1 MKLIKRVCPTLSDID
16 KRIEISNLSP
26 ERILILR
33 GCYDSYHDEPLIP
46 DNVTELTDSM
56 VEEAKQKL
64 IQFRQK
70 LTEEEMR
77 KHKNYM
83 LSQKITTDLAKTL
96 LKIHDNYDAK
106 TAMDR
111 IQAVANIFHACLEN
125 FKKQKGLIGVNNTTV
140 INEYFHKPSNLF
152 YSNDVELEKFSI
164 RYCLRVY
171 AATYAKKAQQYK
183 DKPEFKEIYSKLI
196 YCQEEI
202 LKMLKPEVFSALSVL
217 ATPLIKE
224 NDGVNVD
231 LTFESALSEFLTDE
245 DFVEVEKAV
254 DEIKKEG
261 WQIKTDE
268 ISSYKE
274 LDYKIKNVFK
284 FIQKFDENGKKITDD
299 LNFSIYKEPSIFYK
313 ELVSLS
319 QQCENEAD
327 LLQTIKDNIEAD
339 PSYKMLYDR
348 LENNPDISNAL
359 YQALILT
366 NIKYKYYDEGEIKE
380 LTGNFTTKNTLFK
393 NWYNKAKRKPLKNS
407 IYRLNN
413 SSAGETLVDN
423 NARTNFVNFLKEYFS
438 EGEDIFSQIGYKT
451 LKLKDKK
458 NVLKKALNYLSI
470 DVTDEQIAHI
480 ISAKKDRDLVKHLN
494 KLYNVK
500 ALESNQKTMKG
511 LVYNTVNGYRF
522 LEEAYTNIL
531 YALKKAEPIKSDYS
545 VRFLDKTLFNNILP
559 SLLSDMFDNFKKIVK
574 NDINKIDKLNNT
586 LKQTLFKSSQFKKG
600 DKIYNRLLRDLY
612 YDGTNPQI
620 KECVLNIISN
630 LSISRML
637 GSKTEDFSDFSET
650 LHSEV
655 LFKQFIKN
663 YNPDLRVYI
672 TEEDYS
678 NLIKSGKVV
687 GNTHYYIEGKN
698 YYYKGGNNYYK
709 GGNNFKKHP
718 KNDFADFS
726 AFIMGDK
733 NQLINIQ
740 APRYSYNEC
749 VEGLY
754 DLALSEI
761 NYYKTITAFNEH
773 QKSKELTGVKTNNKV
788 FGLLTFLNDVVK
800 PEDIGNISIDDN
812 FKTKIQKAIKEFI
825 KSESNKLKISD
836 DLMFSKFDNKFVKLQ
851 EDEVKKLVNDIKEL
865 YVANYA
871 LNLACIQQLTIISP
885 TLFKN
890 TKDEQKRYKGVGT
903 NGRMLNTNAV
913 NPITNK
919 EFNNK
924 DYQKCVI
931 FKDIKIS
938 EDEKFLKSL
947 EKNGFS
953 EEYIN
958 AYKEN
963 SLTDGQGYR
972 LIDSY
977 YKIMIM
983 SGEAV
988 RNPLIVE
995 WYDTYKKLQEQ
1006 CFNDDRD
1013 TFTADEIKQLEDI
1026 GYIPQPLKPITEA
1039 LNTVNLNT
1047 TDGEDTLYIAQQHKY
1062 AEVILIPEMM
1072 PKGSKLKSI
1081 GQAMQGNNP
1090 NDILAGRINIDL
1102 AMFDSC
1108 VKFGAH
1114 SVVDV
1119 YKDENGNERTEES
1132 IKELLED
1139 SRIIH
1144 NVGLQYFKLQVN
1156 VPYHISEYR
1165 GVGTQLKK
1173 MLFQGLDFNKSY
1185 DYLSD
1190 KLNSNVLKLTNKRG
1204 IKLDKFSGHNFIQLY
1219 NGLISANYIE
1229 DFERFK
1235 KFVSNKTKLSNNLIK
1250 QTIFRRGGNL
1260 NNVLNYAYDGE
1271 EFYNPLFDPLNE
1283 HSSISSILSTF
1294 RNIVNKQTMF
1304 GGSGVQ
1310 ASAFG
1315 ISNKEESDQLHYLF
1329 DENGNI
1335 NGAECE
1341 ITWNQTVTLSNGE
1354 IMNLNYD
1361 DYCNEDG
1368 TLKYTNDGKVKLEV
1382 DFPDST
1388 KLIAYR
1394 IPTENLYSVMNLKIV
1409 RFTRPSAQGG
1419 TIKVPVG
1426 GVTQAGF
1433 DFDIDKLYFLRK
1445 EFKELEPY
1453 FKRLNISSEEKNKI
1467 MLQIQQDN
1475 PEFLTT
1481 IDAITEE
1488 TFSESQLYDIFSKIY
1503 ENYSELYEDLTKVR
1517 LNSGEYKDITLR
1529 NNKVRRVYTH
1539 SLNYYFEQSSVAKK
1553 LAKNKG
1559 FDSVKDLKQF
1569 LVSQAAIELN
1579 YVPDTLVTIED
1590 EHLILNEEN
1599 ITKAGLSKR
1608 EVFENA
1614 AQKLNIKVKENLN
1627 NKYEEYDCNKTILKN
1642 TRTSRNNL
1650 IFDLVWSRMSDNE
1663 TIKLRLTPGG
1673 FKHISK
1679 TARTF
1684 REIFYN
1690 TEKVKGKSISDI
1702 EKMCEKSEDP
1712 EPNYSPIS
1720 VNTLIIYNTLNQ
1732 IADKLI
1738 GLFANHNS
1746 NAVISSVMTKLEI
1759 KESIKFGSFLN
1770 GNVKLF
1776 KNGKELT
1783 NDQLGKNLIADEVEI
1798 NGEKRSITD
1807 LIHEFLAAAV
1817 DAVKDPSL
1825 NYLGINIYNASCAA
1839 FLARLGYDVN
1849 DIALLFRQPII
1860 ELLNKHLEKGE
1871 YIDNAYFK
1879 IMKEI
1884 KDLDSDES
1892 NTELNSQTLLN
1903 AITANLKDD
1912 GNFIELKDENF
1923 KDIDVQIAVLNLYMK
1938 INGYASE
1945 LNNFVNVTK
1954 NTASA
1959 SVSTDVSKTLN
1970 VEHNNNKILD
1980 EFKKEKPKL
1989 TCIAYQNGNDIILP
2003 IINDNNLSDFD
2014 NDASRDEYLNKLIDS
2029 PYGFEQTSYDCNKFV
2044 LDILSDEYPYKTMF
2058 YTDIRDSFYRV
2069 SKHDK
2074 LDDDTLTLIHRGI
2087 ILKTLANYG
2096 TSYFNY
2102 RNKLENGKSIYKYF
2116 VDDFP
2121 LLLLDMKAN
2130 KELMRKYPFLDYLD
2144 MNPINDNDSRYIIKI
2159 ENIKDDTNFKYLVS
2173 SMLSDMYFSDDK
2185 LANSIAVG
2193 IIYHHIF
2200 TRGFN
2205 YTKDSYDEI
2214 LPPEIMHDLVINDE
2228 GTTFSEV
2235 LKLILDNSIDFNI
2248 DEFMIQFVQ
2257 NNFDNKYLVQNV
2269 KLSEDVKIDNIGNTS
2284 TFSLNFDTLRDLNL
2298 IKNVEDDYVYI
2309 KPFLNVGGKLYVHS
2323 NSVNTGLGIILN
2335 NNNYP
2340 IVYKQLNVLTSNKN
2354 MQLYYSDSD
2363 NVNLDSLP
2371 TNLESNDSKPN
2382 EVENVDF
2389 SAPDKSTQLE
2399 SSMFYQL
2406 MSNYGHSYKEIADA
2420 AERTYQYFY
2429 NNGTFLSIER
2439 NVDKLENLV
2448 KNNKQKL
2455 DYIIEQLN
2463 AVFEKRNGIV
2473 QVLII
2478 NEQGETELRNL
2489 CN

>member
-16 KRIEISNLSP
+16 KRIKIGNLSP

-33 GCYDSYHDEPLIP
+33 GCYDSYHDESLIP

-56 VEEAKQKL
+56 VEEAEQKL

-125 FKKQKGLIGVNNTTV
+125 FKKQKGLIGVNNTTI

-164 RYCLRVY
+164 RYYLRVY

-245 DFVEVEKAV
+245 DFAEVEKAV

-284 FIQKFDENGKKITDD
+284 FIQKFDENGKKIADD

-327 LLQTIKDNIEAD
+327 LLKAIENNIEVD
-339 PSYKMLYDR
+339 QSYKILHER
-348 LENNPDISNAL
+348 LTNNTNILNAL

-380 LTGNFTTKNTLFK
+380 LTGNFTTKNSLFK
-393 NWYNKAKRKPLKNS
+393 NWYDKAKRKPLKNS

-413 SSAGETLVDN
+413 HSAGETLVDN
-423 NARTNFVNFLKEYFS
+423 NAKVNFIKFLEEYFS
-438 EGEDIFSQIGYKT
+438 EGEDIFSQIKYKT

-458 NVLKKALNYLSI
+458 NALKKALNYLSI

-500 ALESNQKTMKG
+500 ALNYNLDTMNG
-511 LVYNTVNGYRF
+511 LIYNSTNGYRF
-522 LEEAYTNIL
+522 LEEAYANIL

-574 NDINKIDKLNNT
+574 NDINKISNLNNV
-586 LKQTLFKSSQFKKG
+586 LNQTLFKSSQFKKG

-612 YDGTNPQI
+612 YGGTDSQI

-678 NLIKSGKVV
+678 NLVKSGKVV

-698 YYYKGGNNYYK
+698 YYYKDGNNL
-709 GGNNFKKHP
+709 KKHP

-773 QKSKELTGVKTNNKV
+773 QETEKLTGVKTNNKV
-788 FGLLTFLNDVVK
+788 FGLLTFLNEIIK

-812 FKTKIQKAIKEFI
+812 LKNKIQNAIKKFI
-825 KSESNKLKISD
+825 ESESNKLKISD
-836 DLMFSKFDNKFVKLQ
+836 DSISAEFNNKFKKTQ
-851 EDEVKKLVNDIKEL
+851 ADDVKKL

-913 NPITNK
+913 NPITNN
-919 EFNNK
+919 EFDNK

-938 EDEKFLKSL
+938 EDEKFLESL
-947 EKNGFS
+947 KNNGFS
-953 EEYIN
+953 KEYIE

-995 WYDTYKKLQEQ
+995 WYATYKKLQEQ
-1006 CFNDDRD
+1006 CFNDGRD
-1013 TFTADEIKQLEDI
+1013 TFTVDEIKQLEDI

-1039 LNTVNLNT
+1039 LNTINLNT
-1047 TDGEDTLYIAQQHKY
+1047 TDGKDTLYIAQQHKY

-1081 GQAMQGNNP
+1081 GQAMQGDNQ

-1114 SVVDV
+1114 SIVDV
-1119 YKDENGNERTEES
+1119 YKDENGNERTGES
-1132 IKELLED
+1132 IKKLLKD

-1173 MLFQGLDFNKSY
+1173 MLFQGLDFNKFY
-1185 DYLSD
+1185 DYLSN
-1190 KLNSNVLKLTNKRG
+1190 KLNSDVLTLTDKRS

-1235 KFVSNKTKLSNNLIK
+1235 KFVSDKTKLSNNLIK

-1260 NNVLNYAYDGE
+1260 NNILNYAYDGE

-1445 EFKELEPY
+1445 EFKELKPY
-1453 FKRLNISSEEKNKI
+1453 FRRLNISSEEKNKI

-1481 IDAITEE
+1481 INAITEE

-1517 LNSGEYKDITLR
+1517 LNSGEYKDITLH
-1529 NNKVRRVYTH
+1529 NGKVRRVYTH
-1539 SLNYYFEQSSVAKK
+1539 SLNHYFEQSSVAKK
-1553 LAKNKG
+1553 LAKDKG
-1559 FDSVKDLKQF
+1559 FDSVKELKQF
-1569 LVSQAAIELN
+1569 LVSQAATELN

-1599 ITKAGLSKR
+1599 IVKAGLSKR

-1614 AQKLNIKVKENLN
+1614 AQKLNIKIKENLN
-1627 NKYEEYDCNKTILKN
+1627 NKYDEYDCNKTILKN

-1690 TEKVKGKSISDI
+1690 TKKIKGLSIAQI
-1702 EKMCEKSEDP
+1702 EKLCENSEDP

-1759 KESIKFGSFLN
+1759 KESIRFGSFLD

-1783 NDQLGKNLIADEVEI
+1783 SDQLGKNLIADEVEI

-1825 NYLGINIYNASCAA
+1825 NYLGINIYNAGCAA

-1860 ELLNKHLEKGE
+1860 ELLNEHLEKGE

-1884 KDLDSDES
+1884 KDLGYNDES
-1892 NTELNSQTLLN
+1892 NTELKSQTLLD
-1903 AITANLKDD
+1903 AITSNLKDD
-1912 GNFIELKDENF
+1912 GSFIELKDKDF

-1959 SVSTDVSKTLN
+1959 SVSTDVSRTLN
-1970 VEHNNNKILD
+1970 IEHNNSKILD

-1989 TCIAYQNGNDIILP
+1989 KCIAYQNENDIILP
-2003 IINDNNLSDFD
+2003 IVNDNNLSDFD
-2014 NDASRDEYLNKLIDS
+2014 NDVSRDKYLNRIIDS

-2044 LDILSDEYPYKTMF
+2044 LDVLSDEYPYKTKF

-2074 LDDDTLTLIHRGI
+2074 LDGDTLTLIHRGI
-2087 ILKTLANYG
+2087 ILKALANYG

-2102 RNKLENGKSIYKYF
+2102 RNKLENGKSIYRYF

-2121 LLLLDMKAN
+2121 LLLLDMKTN
-2130 KELMRKYPFLDYLD
+2130 KELIEKYPFLNYLD
-2144 MNPINDNDSRYIIKI
+2144 VNPINDDGRYIIRI

-2193 IIYHHIF
+2193 MIYHHIF

-2214 LPPEIMHDLVINDE
+2214 LPPEIMHDLVINDK

-2235 LKLILDNSIDFNI
+2235 LKLILDDNIDFNI

-2269 KLSEDVKIDNIGNTS
+2269 KLPENVKINNVDNTS
-2284 TFSLNFDTLRDLNL
+2284 IFSLNFDTLRDLNL
-2298 IKNVEDDYVYI
+2298 IKSVEDDYIYI
-2309 KPFLNVGGKLYVHS
+2309 KPFLNVGGKLYIHKNYMS
-2323 NSVNTGLGIILN
+2323 EGLGIIPN
-2335 NNNYP
+2335 NDNHT
-2340 IVYKQLNVLTSNKN
+2340 IVYEQLDVLTSNKN
-2354 MQLYYSDSD
+2354 MQLYYSGSE
-2363 NVNLDSLP
+2363 NVNLNSLP
-2371 TNLESNDSKPN
+2371 KDLESNNSKSN
-2382 EVENVDF
+2382 DVEDVDF

-2420 AERTYQYFY
+2420 AELTYQYFY
-2429 NNGTFLSIER
+2429 DNRVFIHMGKYA
-2439 NVDKLENLV
+2439 DKFENLV
-2448 KNNKQKL
+2448 KNDKQRL
-2455 DYIIEQLN
+2455 DYIIKKLN
-2463 AVFEKRNGIV
+2463 EVFEERNGEVYVVYIDK
-2473 QVLII
+2473 
-2478 NEQGETELRNL
+2478 NGNKKSDKL

>member
-16 KRIEISNLSP
+16 KRIKIGNLSP

-56 VEEAKQKL
+56 VEEAEQKL

-96 LKIHDNYDAK
+96 LKIHDQYDAK

-111 IQAVANIFHACLEN
+111 IQAFANIFHSCLEN
-125 FKKQKGLIGVNNTTV
+125 FKEQKGLIGVNNTTV
-140 INEYFHKPSNLF
+140 INEYFHKSSNLF

-171 AATYAKKAQQYK
+171 AAIYAKKAQQCK
-183 DKPEFKEIYSKLI
+183 DVPGYEETYSKLV
-196 YCQEEI
+196 YCQKEI
-202 LKMLKPEVFSALSVL
+202 LKMLEPKVFSALSVL

-224 NDGVNVD
+224 NDGVNID

-245 DFVEVEKAV
+245 DFAEVEKAV

-313 ELVSLS
+313 ELVGLS

-327 LLQTIKDNIEAD
+327 LLKAIKNNIEVD
-339 PSYKMLYDR
+339 QSYNILYNR
-348 LENNPDISNAL
+348 LINNPNILNAL

-380 LTGNFTTKNTLFK
+380 LTGNFTTKNSLFK
-393 NWYNKAKRKPLKNS
+393 NWYDKAKRKPLKNS
-407 IYRLNN
+407 IYVLSTNPTSEPLVENN
-413 SSAGETLVDN
+413 TKRIFIE
-423 NARTNFVNFLKEYFS
+423 FLKENFS
-438 EGEDIFSQIGYKT
+438 EPENSVFSQIKYKT
-451 LKLKDKK
+451 LNLKDKK
-458 NVLKKALNYLSI
+458 IALKKALNYLSI

-500 ALESNQKTMKG
+500 ALESNISTMKG
-511 LVYNTVNGYRF
+511 LINNSINGYRF

-559 SLLSDMFDNFKKIVK
+559 SLLSDIFDNFKKIVK
-574 NDINKIDKLNNT
+574 NDINKIDKLNNM
-586 LKQTLFKSSQFKKG
+586 LNQTLFKSSQFKKG

-612 YDGTNPQI
+612 YDGNDSQI

-637 GSKTEDFSDFSET
+637 GSKTEDFSDFSKT

-663 YNPDLRVYI
+663 YNPDLRVYV
-672 TEEDYS
+672 TEEYYS
-678 NLIKSGKVV
+678 DLVKSGKVV

-698 YYYKGGNNYYK
+698 YYYKNCG
-709 GGNNFKKHP
+709 FKKHP
-718 KNDFADFS
+718 KNDFVDFS

-761 NYYKTITAFNEH
+761 NYYKTIDAFNKH
-773 QKSKELTGVKTNNKV
+773 QETEKLTGVKTNNKV
-788 FGLLTFLNDVVK
+788 FGLLTFLNDVIEPK
-800 PEDIGNISIDDN
+800 DIGNISTDDN
-812 FKTKIQKAIKEFI
+812 LKNKIREAIKEFI

-836 DLMFSKFDNKFVKLQ
+836 NLISTELDKFKKTQVND
-851 EDEVKKLVNDIKEL
+851 VKKL

-919 EFNNK
+919 EFDNK

-953 EEYIN
+953 KEYIE

-1006 CFNDDRD
+1006 CFNDGRD

-1039 LNTVNLNT
+1039 LNTINLNT

-1081 GQAMQGNNP
+1081 GQAMQGNNQ

-1114 SVVDV
+1114 SIVDV

-1132 IKELLED
+1132 IKKLLED

-1144 NVGLQYFKLQVN
+1144 NVRLQYFKLQVN

-1173 MLFQGLDFNKSY
+1173 MLFQGLNFNKSY

-1190 KLNSNVLKLTNKRG
+1190 KLNSNVLKLTDKRN
-1204 IKLDKFSGHNFIQLY
+1204 IKLDTFSGHNFIQLY

-1235 KFVSNKTKLSNNLIK
+1235 KFVSDKTKLSNNLIK

-1260 NNVLNYAYDGE
+1260 NNILNYAYDGE

-1382 DFPDST
+1382 DFPNST

-1409 RFTRPSAQGG
+1409 KFTRPSAQGG

-1445 EFKELEPY
+1445 EFKELKPY
-1453 FKRLNISSEEKNKI
+1453 FRRLNISSEEKNKI
-1467 MLQIQQDN
+1467 MSQIQQDN

-1488 TFSESQLYDIFSKIY
+1488 TFSESQLYDIFSNIY
-1503 ENYSELYEDLTKVR
+1503 ENYSELYENLTKVR
-1517 LNSGEYKDITLR
+1517 LNSGEYKDITLH
-1529 NNKVRRVYTH
+1529 NGKVRRVYTH

-1553 LAKNKG
+1553 LAKEKG

-1579 YVPDTLVTIED
+1579 YVPDTLVTIKD
-1590 EHLILNEEN
+1590 EYLILNEEN
-1599 ITKAGLSKR
+1599 IAKAGLNKR

-1614 AQKLNIKVKENLN
+1614 AQKLNIKIKENLN
-1627 NKYEEYDCNKTILKN
+1627 NKYDEYDCNKTILKN

-1690 TEKVKGKSISDI
+1690 TEEVKNKSIAQI
-1702 EKMCEKSEDP
+1702 EKLCEKNEDL

-1759 KESIKFGSFLN
+1759 KESINFGSFLD
-1770 GNVKLF
+1770 GDVKLF
-1776 KNGKELT
+1776 KNGKRLG

-1817 DAVKDPSL
+1817 DAVKDPSF

-1860 ELLNKHLEKGE
+1860 ELLNEHLEKGE
-1871 YIDNAYFK
+1871 YIDNAYSK

-1884 KDLDSDES
+1884 KDLGYSDES
-1892 NTELNSQTLLN
+1892 NIELNSQTLLD
-1903 AITANLKDD
+1903 AITANLKND
-1912 GNFIELKDENF
+1912 GSFIELKDKDF
-1923 KDIDVQIAVLNLYMK
+1923 KNIDVQIAVLNLYMK

-1959 SVSTDVSKTLN
+1959 SVSTDVSRTLN
-1970 VEHNNNKILD
+1970 IEHNNSKILD
-1980 EFKKEKPKL
+1980 DFKKEKPKL
-1989 TCIAYQNGNDIILP
+1989 KCIAYQNGDDIILP
-2003 IINDNNLSDFD
+2003 IVNDNNLSDFD
-2014 NDASRDEYLNKLIDS
+2014 DAASRDNYLNKIIDS

-2044 LDILSDEYPYKTMF
+2044 LDVLSDEYPYKTRF
-2058 YTDIRDSFYRV
+2058 YTDIRDSFYRI

-2087 ILKTLANYG
+2087 ILKALANYG

-2102 RNKLENGKSIYKYF
+2102 RNKLENGKSIYRYF

-2130 KELMRKYPFLDYLD
+2130 KELIEKYPFLNYLD
-2144 MNPINDNDSRYIIKI
+2144 INPINDDGRYVIRI

-2193 IIYHHIF
+2193 MIYHHIF

-2214 LPPEIMHDLVINDE
+2214 LPPEIMHDLVINDK
-2228 GTTFSEV
+2228 GITFSEV
-2235 LKLILDNSIDFNI
+2235 LKLILDDNIDFNI

-2269 KLSEDVKIDNIGNTS
+2269 KLPENVKINNVDNTS
-2284 TFSLNFDTLRDLNL
+2284 TFSLNFDILRDLNL
-2298 IKNVEDDYVYI
+2298 IKNIEDDYIYI
-2309 KPFLNVGGKLYVHS
+2309 KPFLNVGGKLYVHKNYMS
-2323 NSVNTGLGIILN
+2323 EGLGIIPN
-2335 NNNYP
+2335 NDNHT
-2340 IVYKQLNVLTSNKN
+2340 IVYEQLDVLTSNKN
-2354 MQLYYSDSD
+2354 MQLYYSGSD
-2363 NVNLDSLP
+2363 NVNLN
-2371 TNLESNDSKPN
+2371 NL
-2382 EVENVDF
+2382 
-2389 SAPDKSTQLE
+2389 APDKSIQLE
-2399 SSMFYQL
+2399 SSRFYQL

-2420 AERTYQYFY
+2420 AELTYQYFY
-2429 NNGTFLSIER
+2429 DNRVFLSMGR
-2439 NVDKLENLV
+2439 NVDKFENLV
-2448 KNNKQKL
+2448 KDDKQRL
-2455 DYIIEQLN
+2455 DYIIEKLN
-2463 AVFEKRNGIV
+2463 DVFEKRNGEVYVVDIDENGNKR
-2473 QVLII
+2473 L
-2478 NEQGETELRNL
+2478 NKL